1 MLLLDYRL
9 DPSYESYQQ
18 HINLATADEW
28 VLGSDCFL
36 GEVDFAFGGQDL
48 KVGPVPV
55 PVFAVARGLY
65 LATAEGHS
73 YAEAFE
79 VERLVEFAFRNDD
92 VAVRSRFTGGSAEVD
107 RTALHVA
114 LREFC
119 ARIIRELGERH
130 PALLGNNIVTTLLD
144 RIRRDDTAAPELVRV
159 LPEDPHRIGDQVGT
173 MLWSGGG
180 LLGTSLSRVDVELMP
195 SPEPEL
201 DEQPDL
207 TDFSRPLFLAGGP
220 PQAVPGLVCHAVLVA
235 LTLHGLDDHPAA
247 RLLG

>member
-1 MLLLDYRL
+1 MLDYRL
-9 DPSYESYQQ
+9 DESYESYQQ

-36 GEVDFAFGGQDL
+36 GEVCFAAGRQDL

-55 PVFAVARGLY
+55 PVLSVARGLY
-65 LATAEGHS
+65 LAVAEGHS
-73 YAEAFE
+73 YSEAYE
-79 VERLVEFAFRNDD
+79 VERLVEFTFRNDAA
-92 VAVRSRFTGGSAEVD
+92 VVRSRFTGGSAEVD
-107 RTALHVA
+107 RTVLHVA

-119 ARIIRELGERH
+119 ARVVRELGEQH
-130 PALLGNNIVTTLLD
+130 PALLGNNIVTMLLD

-159 LPEDPHRIGDQVGT
+159 LPRDPDGIGDRMGAL
-173 MLWSGGG
+173 LWSGGG
-180 LLGTSLSRVDVELMP
+180 LVGTSLSRVDVELMP
-195 SPEPEL
+195 AAEPEL

-207 TDFSRPLFLAGGP
+207 ADFSRPLFLAAGP
-220 PQAVPGLVCHAVLVA
+220 VEAVPGLVRRAVRVA